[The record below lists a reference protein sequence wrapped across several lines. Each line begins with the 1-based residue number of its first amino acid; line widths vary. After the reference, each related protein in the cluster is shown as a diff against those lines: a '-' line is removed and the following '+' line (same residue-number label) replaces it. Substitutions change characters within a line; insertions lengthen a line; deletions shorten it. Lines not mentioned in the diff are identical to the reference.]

1 MQASFDLHHYRR
13 HPSLVFWTMKR
24 ELTMTSISSRHEQN
38 CTRCGSKLVKAEWDE
53 RLNEQQVQ
61 YLWRCWNCQNEFV
74 TVVASDEKPPSETEI
89 TKPFFTSLVI
99 E

>member
-1 MQASFDLHHYRR
+1 MPLV
-13 HPSLVFWTMKR
+13 PSPNEEK
-24 ELTMTSISSRHEQN
+24 